1 MRLLREGIA
10 TAWLLAAATTLAA
23 PAEPATFV
31 YKTKGSYEDVKQ
43 SLEMAIEGRGLL
55 VRGVSHVAEM
65 LNRTG
70 KDLGFPK
77 EVYSKAEALE
87 FCSADLSHR
96 MILIEPSNM
105 TTCPL
110 TIGVYVLSDQPDQVY
125 VSFRR
130 QVLAGAAAEKA
141 DIEKRLYELVEGIVK
156 EAIE

>member
-1 MRLLREGIA
+1 MRYLRNA
-10 TAWLLAAATTLAA
+10 LVMASLAAASATLAA
-23 PAEPATFV
+23 PADPPTFL
-31 YKTKGSYEDVKQ
+31 YKAKGSYEDVKQ
-43 SLEMAIEGRGLL
+43 NLEMAIEGRGLL

-96 MILIEPSNM
+96 MILVDPTNM

-110 TIGVYVLSDQPDQVY
+110 TIGVYVLTDQPNQVY
-125 VSFRR
+125 VAFRR
-130 QVLAGAAAEKA
+130 QVLAGPAAEKA
-141 DIEKRLYELVEGIVK
+141 EIEKKLYELVEGIVK